1 MDPNKV
7 TSDPIKEILLNKY
20 PHVRLIMKLGSSGS
34 AYISKL
40 KEIKMKAVTEL
51 NPSILKEYKI
61 IDTTGAGDC
70 FTAAFSVRYIEIF
83 SWIFLVLFI

>member
-1 MDPNKV
+1 
-7 TSDPIKEILLNKY
+7 
-20 PHVRLIMKLGSSGS
+20 MKLGSNGS

-40 KEIKMKAVTEL
+40 KEIKMKTVTEL

-83 SWIFLVLFI
+83 SLISFILFILILFKRIQTKKFQLRLKAKMKIS